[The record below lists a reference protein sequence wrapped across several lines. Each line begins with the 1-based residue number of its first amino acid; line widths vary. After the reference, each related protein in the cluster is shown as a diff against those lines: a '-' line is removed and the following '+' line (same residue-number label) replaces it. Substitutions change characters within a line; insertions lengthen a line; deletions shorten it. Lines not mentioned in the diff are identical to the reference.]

1 MAQKKTRHARRRQK
15 VAAGKEWLEQS
26 HGLIF
31 TDYRGLTVGEQE
43 TLGRRLRKHGA
54 RFHVVKNTLFTR
66 SLGEEQAARFTDFL
80 KGPTA
85 AVFLGDDAVGAS
97 KTLLDFLRET
107 RKPEIVVK
115 AAWIDA
121 KLFTPDDVVRISKL
135 PPRDQLVAELVG
147 TLEAPIAQFTGVL
160 GGIIS
165 QFAYTLDAIVS
176 QKEAA

>member
-15 VAAGKEWLEQS
+15 VAAGKEWLQQS
-26 HGLIF
+26 KGLIF
-31 TDYRGLTVGEQE
+31 IDYRGLTVSEQE
-43 TLGRRLRKHGA
+43 TLGRRLRKHGS

-66 SLGEEQAARFTDFL
+66 SLGEEQAGAFADFL

-97 KTLLDFLRET
+97 KALLDFVREI

-115 AAWIDA
+115 AAWIEG
-121 KLFTPDDVVRISKL
+121 KLLSPADVVRISKL
-135 PPRDQLVAELVG
+135 PSRDQLVAELVG
-147 TLEAPIAQFTGVL
+147 VLEAPIAEFVGVL
-160 GGIIS
+160 DGIIS
-165 QFAYTLDAIVS
+165 EFVYTLDAIVS